1 MSEMAQNEQD
11 TTESGS
17 APLATYEGWGAN
29 RLPNQVGDPL
39 VLVALV
45 LRTFLPGNA
54 LLAALGLSEDGVLAP
69 VNSPPSAQVGTN

>member
-39 VLVALV
+39 VLVAPV
-45 LRTFLPGNA
+45 LRTFLPCNA
-54 LLAALGLSEDGVLAP
+54 LLAALWAFGRWNPRAWGFA
-69 VNSPPSAQVGTN
+69 AFRVGTN